1 MAVNQENTQ
10 YSYEVMAPHESFRGI
25 AVPLVV
31 RTDNPDPDTFRLLLK
46 DSEGNVAEACMD
58 DVYDPGF
65 PDIEVRSSAGAAQG
79 GYVFFFTARH
89 SEEYSVYIQEKSA
102 PEEGTPTGRK
112 HFCGVIAGCT
122 EIMEEDSAY
131 RRWIHSVMELNEEKE
146 EKKAAV
152 RPRAV
157 LHHRTISRKIIPV

>member
-31 RTDNPDPDTFRLLLK
+31 RTDNPDPDTFRLILK
-46 DSEGNVAEACMD
+46 DSEGNAAEACMD

-65 PDIEVRSSAGAAQG
+65 TDLEVRSTTGTAQG

-89 SEEYSVYIQEKSA
+89 SGEYSVYIQEKPVSDGGGLKVHAAENTGSA
-102 PEEGTPTGRK
+102 ETAPAEKPRK
-112 HFCGVIAGCT
+112 SALPLVFGVAAMAAAGFW
-122 EIMEEDSAY
+122 AFLAGK
-131 RRWIHSVMELNEEKE
+131 RRKE
-146 EKKAAV
+146 EE
-152 RPRAV
+152 
-157 LHHRTISRKIIPV
+157 